1 MATRQAHQNQA
12 QNFTPKGEELGD
24 DSASEELGD
33 DSTSEELGEDSG
45 SELGD
50 DSASELDGEDSGSE
64 ELGEDSISEL
74 DGEDSG
80 SEELGD
86 DSASEELDGDG
97 STSEELLSL
106 GVADESVESLDEAED
121 PDAEELLGDA
131 EDSES
136 VLPLGV
142 AEGSV
147 SAELPLVKAE
157 DSEPELILPEVA
169 EELLLADESDSPAV
183 LDGVGDSGLEALLDG
198 PEELES
204 FEVLGIADESDSE
217 EPSLDEAVG
226 SDPVALLLGV
236 PEAEADDPLEL
247 LAEADDSDPVALLDE
262 DDEPDSIELL
272 LSEAEWV
279 CVALPLVEPEEFDAA
294 ELSLG
299 LTEELDAV
307 ALLAVAEEFGSPV
320 LLG

>member
-12 QNFTPKGEELGD
+12 QNFTPKGVDGVATKRLTLEEDAEVVGSTALLVGSAEEVGVGEGLDSGSEELGEDSGSEELGDDSGSEELGD

-33 DSTSEELGEDSG
+33 DSASEELGDDSA
-45 SELGD
+45 SEELGD

-236 PEAEADDPLEL
+236 PEV
-247 LAEADDSDPVALLDE
+247 S
-262 DDEPDSIELL
+262 
-272 LSEAEWV
+272 
-279 CVALPLVEPEEFDAA
+279 
-294 ELSLG
+294 
-299 LTEELDAV
+299 
-307 ALLAVAEEFGSPV
+307 GSTV
-320 LLG
+320 L